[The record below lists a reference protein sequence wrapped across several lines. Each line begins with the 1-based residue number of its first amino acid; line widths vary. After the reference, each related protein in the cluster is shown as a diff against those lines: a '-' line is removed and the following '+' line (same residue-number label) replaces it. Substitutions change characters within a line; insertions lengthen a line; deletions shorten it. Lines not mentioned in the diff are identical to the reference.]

1 MEIGKWKEVVLAG
14 GFSEEWGY
22 VCPECGCIV
31 SDKSRLGF
39 RYIAG
44 NQKMNYCPN
53 CGTRLYGEP
62 DKEQE
67 PFSAKAPPKIVAF
80 KFSVYDD
87 RLFCTVR
94 MKWKG
99 EDIGLTVST
108 DIADLVE
115 RLALQDY
122 FHMEETE

>member
-39 RYIAG
+39 RYMAE

-62 DKEQE
+62 DKEL
-67 PFSAKAPPKIVAF
+67 PSLAAF
-80 KFSVYDD
+80 KFFLDSAKK
-87 RLFCTVR
+87 LIFCSIR
-94 MKWKG
+94 MKWHG
-99 EDIGLTVST
+99 EDVAVTVT
-108 DIADLVE
+108 KDLE
-115 RLALQDY
+115 ELYSEPYLR
-122 FHMEETE
+122 MEETE